1 VKTNPAKQYI
11 SEQMLTHITQSFRV
25 KGLTQT
31 ELAREIGKSE
41 AWVSKLLSGKQR
53 TLDPETFRKI
63 EILLEIDFFGV
74 EKNGKISPIA
84 EQIASLVDADPIFAR
99 LAICARDAVVG
110 ARVAFTPRFVP
121 TEEMA
126 GLGRRILA
134 IAQANPDKPGKVA
147 KLVLQLL
154 A

>member
-1 VKTNPAKQYI
+1 MNFFYSVPVKTNPAKQ
-11 SEQMLTHITQSFRV
+11 
-25 KGLTQT
+25 
-31 ELAREIGKSE
+31 
-41 AWVSKLLSGKQR
+41 
-53 TLDPETFRKI
+53 
-63 EILLEIDFFGV
+63 
-74 EKNGKISPIA
+74 
-84 EQIASLVDADPIFAR
+84 
-99 LAICARDAVVG
+99 G

-134 IAQANPDKPGKVA
+134 ITQANPDKPEKVA